1 MKGPTPRG
9 LWKYAIRRLR
19 LGTYLRAPGDGRPR
33 PQIPASALLWS
44 ILLGCLLRQSAF
56 RAIEAWV
63 SSSARRALRV
73 SRAFSDD
80 TLRYFTE
87 RLSAA
92 PTRAALA
99 SVLQRAKR
107 NKAFE
112 ACRFVGL
119 VLDGTTGGRRR
130 KAQPSCGLCRP
141 YRNAAREIVG
151 YRHHL
156 VLAVVVGGSLTLPV
170 DVEPYGPGD
179 SEYAAGQRL
188 LRRLRARL
196 GARFID
202 YVVVDGEFA
211 TAPFLHAAGDAD
223 WPVVARLKDN
233 LPELFQASQRRFRS
247 QLPSLS
253 FRDGS
258 DRVELWDAD
267 DFDPWEALRWETVR
281 VIRYR
286 QHKPNGDVVEAY
298 WLTNLPSRQIS
309 PRCLYAMAKSR
320 WQIENQGFNDAK
332 NRYGLEHI
340 CDHHPNS
347 LLIVWLLTC
356 LALTLERLYRL
367 RYLHRGMHPALTA
380 IDLLRL
386 LFLALS
392 PPVFADSS

>member
-9 LWKYAIRRLR
+9 LWKYASRRLR
-19 LGTYLRAPGDGRPR
+19 LSSYLRAPGDGRASPR
-33 PQIPASALLWS
+33 IPAHALLWS
-44 ILLGCLLRQSAF
+44 VLVGCILRQNAF

-63 SSSARRALRV
+63 NSSARRALRV
-73 SRAFSDD
+73 SQAFCDD
-80 TLRYFTE
+80 ALRYFTE

-92 PTRAALA
+92 PTRTALA
-99 SVLQRAKR
+99 SVLHRAKR

-112 ACRFVGL
+112 GCRFVGL
-119 VLDGTTGGRRR
+119 ALDGTTGGRRR
-130 KAQPSCGLCRP
+130 EAKPSCGLCRP
-141 YRNAAREIVG
+141 HRNAAREIIG

-156 VLAVVVGGSLTLPV
+156 VLGAVVGGSLTLPV

-188 LRRLRARL
+188 LRRLRASL

-211 TAPFLHAAGDAD
+211 TAPFLHTAGEVG

-233 LPELFQASQRRFRS
+233 LPELFQAAQRRFRS
-247 QLPSLS
+247 QPPHLVFP
-253 FRDGS
+253 DGA
-258 DRVELWDAD
+258 DRVEVWDAD
-267 DFDPWEALRWETVR
+267 DFDPWDTLRWPTVR

-286 QHKPNGDVVEAY
+286 QHKPQGETIEAY
-298 WLTNLPSRQIS
+298 WLTNLPSRRIS
-309 PRCLYAMAKSR
+309 RRCLYALAKSR

-340 CDHHPNS
+340 CDHHPRS

-367 RYLHRGMHPALTA
+367 RYLHRGTHPALTA
-380 IDLLRL
+380 IGLLRL
-386 LFLALS
+386 LLLALS
-392 PPVFADSS
+392 APAFPDSS

>member
-1 MKGPTPRG
+1 VGFV
-9 LWKYAIRRLR
+9 
-19 LGTYLRAPGDGRPR
+19 
-33 PQIPASALLWS
+33 
-44 ILLGCLLRQSAF
+44 LRQGAF
-56 RAIEAWV
+56 RAIEALV
-63 SSSARRALRV
+63 NSTVRRALRV
-73 SRAFSDD
+73 GRTFGDD
-80 TLRYFTE
+80 ALRYFTE
-87 RLSAA
+87 RLNPTA
-92 PTRAALA
+92 TRAALA
-99 SVLQRAKR
+99 SVLHRAKR

-112 ACRFVGL
+112 DCRFVGL

-130 KAQPSCGLCRP
+130 KSKPSCRLCRP
-141 YRNAAREIVG
+141 YRNAARQIVG

-188 LRRLRARL
+188 LRRVRASL

-211 TAPFLHAAGDAD
+211 TAPFLHAAGEAG

-233 LPELFQASQRRFRS
+233 LPELFQAAQRRFRS
-247 QLPSLS
+247 QLPPLS

-258 DRVELWDAD
+258 DRVELWDAE
-267 DFDPWEALRWETVR
+267 DFDPWDSLHWETVR

-286 QHKPNGDVVEAY
+286 QHKPNGECVEAY
-298 WLTNLPSRQIS
+298 WLTDLPSRTIS
-309 PRCLYAMAKSR
+309 RRSLYAMAKSR

-340 CDHHPNS
+340 CDHHPHS

-367 RYLHRGMHPALTA
+367 RYLHRGTHSALPA
-380 IDLLRL
+380 IDLLRVL
-386 LFLALS
+386 LLS
-392 PPVFADSS
+392 LSAPAFADSS

>member
-1 MKGPTPRG
+1 VKDPSPRG
-9 LWKYAIRRLR
+9 LWKYATRRLR
-19 LGTYLRAPGDGRPR
+19 LATYFRAPGEGRSS
-33 PQIPASALLWS
+33 PQIPAQALLWS
-44 ILLGCLLRQSAF
+44 ILVGFILRQSAF

-63 SSSARRALRV
+63 GSSARRALRV

-80 TLRYFTE
+80 ALRYFTE

-119 VLDGTTGGRRR
+119 ALDGTTGGRRR
-130 KAQPSCGLCRP
+130 KAKPSCDLCRP
-141 YRNAAREIVG
+141 HRNAAREIIG

-188 LRRLRARL
+188 LRRLRESL

-211 TAPFLHAAGDAD
+211 TAPFLHAAGQAG

-233 LPELFQASQRRFRS
+233 LPELFQAAQRRFRS
-247 QLPSLS
+247 QPLHLS

-258 DRVELWDAD
+258 DRVEVWDAD
-267 DFDPWEALRWETVR
+267 DFDPWDTLRWETVR

-286 QHKPNGDVVEAY
+286 QHKPNGDILEAY
-298 WLTNLPSRQIS
+298 WLTNLPSRRIS
-309 PRCLYAMAKSR
+309 RRCLYAMAKSR

-340 CDHHPNS
+340 CDHHPRS

-367 RYLHRGMHPALTA
+367 RYLHRGTHPALTA
-380 IDLLRL
+380 IDLLRIL
-386 LFLALS
+386 LLALS
-392 PPVFADSS
+392 APAFADSS